1 MNRVL
6 VILILLII
14 ASSSN
19 GEYHPLLK
27 GWPKSFIDGTMAS
40 IKTSKFGPTLVIIS
54 TKPSNGYV
62 LGFRVDP
69 VQKLHTLNKEI
80 QTLKIS
86 YGKSPIFGV
95 EYTFEYQGVIEPE
108 VKEEVTKEIQD
119 SNDEISNVF
128 GLYFADD
135 GTKQHQPKLDSYLGL
150 AAEEPRPGISL
161 QSLWELIPG
170 NP

>member
-1 MNRVL
+1 
-6 VILILLII
+6 
-14 ASSSN
+14 
-19 GEYHPLLK
+19 
-27 GWPKSFIDGTMAS
+27 MAS